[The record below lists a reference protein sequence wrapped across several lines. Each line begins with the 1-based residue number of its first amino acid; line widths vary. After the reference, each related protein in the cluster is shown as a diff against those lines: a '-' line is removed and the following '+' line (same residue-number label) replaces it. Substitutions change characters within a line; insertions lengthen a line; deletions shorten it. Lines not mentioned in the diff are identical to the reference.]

1 MVPFFSGS
9 HFNPAFTIAVLLC
22 GGIELKMVA
31 LYLISQLTGGLL
43 GAVMANGMTSNEKYA
58 QAQGAAF
65 TVLQADEL
73 IMKAL
78 FGEIAMTC
86 LVTMVVLLGAVKA
99 KSKSPLVPFLVGCT
113 VIINILVGGD
123 VSGTCLNPA
132 RALGPAVLTNY
143 WTHHWVYWVGPITG
157 GLIAAALVRILL
169 GDNTTRLLMK

>member
-1 MVPFFSGS
+1 
-9 HFNPAFTIAVLLC
+9 
-22 GGIELKMVA
+22 MVA

-43 GAVMANGMTSNEKYA
+43 GAVMANVSKIHAVLKHSIQRIRHVFHACFQGMTSNEKYA

-113 VIINILVGGD
+113 VIINILVG
-123 VSGTCLNPA
+123 
-132 RALGPAVLTNY
+132 
-143 WTHHWVYWVGPITG
+143 
-157 GLIAAALVRILL
+157 
-169 GDNTTRLLMK
+169 